1 MTKDYRAD
9 TASSR
14 KYRHTAL
21 AAVVA
26 SLLTLGGF
34 TDTPV
39 LAVDNGAGTGNG
51 VAIGS
56 GSNAPKAENVAIG
69 KGATISY
76 SGGVG
81 QPSTGDIVIGGGAHT
96 NNYIDQGGGIA
107 IGANSF
113 VENMVGGLERSF
125 DFKQAG
131 YSSFLGVPYG
141 LPHDPTKMVT
151 GVAIGQN
158 TYARSGSVML
168 GTHNYKGDLGD
179 VTVDSANTKAQNMSL
194 FSTTLGANS
203 YSNGLFSSVTG
214 AYSIASSNYSGGVN
228 ASKNF
233 GATITGSL
241 NSIESAT
248 SSNEYSGIANSI
260 VAVANRISN
269 SNGSLIFGAGNEIK
283 NSITAIS
290 APSSG
295 GDSAKALQDNLME
308 SVQDSESGG
317 ATLAIGGGNKADY
330 TQKTQIIG
338 VNNTVTGTASL
349 ISAYNMVDGFGNT
362 VTSASHLYTIG
373 ADNNI
378 TDVQNTL
385 LFGDNREING
395 ADNSVILGSA
405 DSPLTTTAKNVTV
418 LGYQANA
425 TVDGGVAI
433 GSGSIA
439 SVASG
444 VYGWDPV
451 ARTAST
457 IDSPAWKSS
466 WGAVSV
472 GDGTHTRQITNVA
485 AGFNDTDA
493 VNVAQLKSAMN
504 TMVPSLI
511 AGDGIRIDGANGT
524 YVISA
529 DLVGGSTVTDDVH
542 VTPGT
547 EFPEESGNGDPVPML
562 MADSNTMRLQPY
574 PDHRLVIT
582 ADTAPTHFAADSG
595 TAAVVRPSETLTISG
610 DAKNI
615 ATEVEGNTISV
626 HLADNIQVTS
636 VKTGDT
642 QMTTNGITIADG
654 PSMTKNGVDAGG
666 QKITHVAAGTEADDA
681 VNYGQL
687 KTVEDK
693 VASNTE
699 SIYHID
705 SRVSNLDNKVNKVG
719 AGAAAL
725 AALHPL
731 DFDPDDK
738 WDFAV
743 GYGNYRNAN
752 SVAFGAF
759 YRPNEDTMISL
770 GTNFGNGE
778 NMFNAGLSFKIGQ
791 GSGVTTSRTAMAKKI
806 AELEAIVKEQGELLK
821 QYVGQK

>member
-1 MTKDYRAD
+1 M
-9 TASSR
+9 
-14 KYRHTAL
+14 
-21 AAVVA
+21 
-26 SLLTLGGF
+26 
-34 TDTPV
+34 
-39 LAVDNGAGTGNG
+39 
-51 VAIGS
+51 IGS
-56 GSNAPKAENVAIG
+56 HNYRGKIG
-69 KGATISY
+69 
-76 SGGVG
+76 
-81 QPSTGDIVIGGGAHT
+81 
-96 NNYIDQGGGIA
+96 DQTVDT
-107 IGANSF
+107 S
-113 VENMVGGLERSF
+113 
-125 DFKQAG
+125 K
-131 YSSFLGVPYG
+131 
-141 LPHDPTKMVT
+141 T
-151 GVAIGQN
+151 N
-158 TYARSGSVML
+158 TYGININA
-168 GTHNYKGDLGD
+168 
-179 VTVDSANTKAQNMSL
+179 
-194 FSTTLGANS
+194 TTLGTNS
-203 YSNGLFSSVTG
+203 FNQGAFSSVTG
-214 AYSIASSNYSGGVN
+214 AYSIISGKYNGSGFSSYGVQ
-228 ASKNF
+228 NF

-248 SSNEYSGIANSI
+248 SSNKYSGIANSI
-260 VAVANRISN
+260 VGVANRTSN

-290 APSSG
+290 APLSG

-395 ADNSVILGSA
+395 VDNSVILGSA

-451 ARTAST
+451 ARTVST
-457 IDSPAWKSS
+457 SDLPAWKSS

-542 VTPGT
+542 VTPET

-821 QYVGQK
+821 QYVSQK